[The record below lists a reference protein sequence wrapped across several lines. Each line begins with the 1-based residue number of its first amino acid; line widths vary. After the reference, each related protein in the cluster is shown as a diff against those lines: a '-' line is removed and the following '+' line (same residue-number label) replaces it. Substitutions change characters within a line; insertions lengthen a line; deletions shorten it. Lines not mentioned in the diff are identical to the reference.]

1 MAQSRRS
8 ERGGDGREVGA
19 VGSGGEGLLGH
30 SKDSG
35 VVLSREGAMRAK

>member
-8 ERGGDGREVGA
+8 KRGGDGREVRA
-19 VGSGGEGLLGH
+19 VGSGEGGEGLLSH

-35 VVLSREGAMRAK
+35 VVLSREGAMR